1 LLKTAS
7 VGTMS
12 DARENGDRGKQQTD
26 EAALSARLQ
35 RLGERLSREQSEQ
48 PIEPTPVSGGR
59 SSAMAGGLRLSSEL
73 IGGVIGG
80 AVIGWLFDY
89 GLGTAPWGLIVFVLL
104 GFAAGLLSLMR
115 TAGFVLGGAP
125 RQDD

>member
-1 LLKTAS
+1 
-7 VGTMS
+7 MS
-12 DARENGDRGKQQTD
+12 DARENGDQGKERTD
-26 EAALSARLQ
+26 EALSARLQ
-35 RLGERLSREQSEQ
+35 RLNERLSREPSEQ
-48 PIEPTPVSGGR
+48 QIERTPVSGGQ
-59 SSAMAGGLRLSSEL
+59 SSGMASGMRLSSEL

-80 AVIGWLFDY
+80 AVLGWLFDH

-115 TAGFVLGGAP
+115 TAGFVLGGAR